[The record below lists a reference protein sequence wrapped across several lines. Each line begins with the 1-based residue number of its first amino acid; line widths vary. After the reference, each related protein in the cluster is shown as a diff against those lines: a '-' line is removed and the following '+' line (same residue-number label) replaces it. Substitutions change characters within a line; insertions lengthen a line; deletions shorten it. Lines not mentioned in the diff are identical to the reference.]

1 MKQTKELLIKQKASN
16 KTIIL
21 KLQSNKKNKKFE
33 AIAGGGAA
41 EAYEQNQKSR
51 EQNQFL
57 LILYRC

>member
-33 AIAGGGAA
+33 AIAGGGGRKHMSKIKNRGNKINS
-41 EAYEQNQKSR
+41 Y
-51 EQNQFL
+51 
-57 LILYRC
+57 

>member
-33 AIAGGGAA
+33 AIAGGGA